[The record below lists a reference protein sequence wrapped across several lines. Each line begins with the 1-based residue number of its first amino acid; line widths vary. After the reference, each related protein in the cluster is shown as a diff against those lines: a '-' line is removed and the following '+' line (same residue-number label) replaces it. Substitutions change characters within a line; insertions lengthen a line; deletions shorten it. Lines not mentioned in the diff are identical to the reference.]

1 MDFEKIF
8 AVFLKIFGDQ
18 EDVEVHHELVKKEDA
33 EETAAV

>member
-8 AVFLKIFGDQ
+8 AVFLKILGDQ
-18 EDVEVHHELVKKEDA
+18 EDVEFKHELVKKEDT

>member
-18 EDVEVHHELVKKEDA
+18 DDVEFKHELIKKEEA